1 MSLPTHAIPKGRVII
16 GDVTIHQNE
25 LGLYSLNDLHLASG
39 GQDKDQP
46 AMFLRN
52 QQTKDLIAELR
63 SANLQTLNSPVIEI
77 VTGKGKAQGTYVC
90 KELVYAYAM
99 WISPKFHLTVIR
111 VFDQVVQQLVQP
123 NPPALSK
130 IEILQMA
137 LASEQQAIALQ
148 NELDTVKPKAI
159 AYDTMH
165 FGQKTYGI
173 RDAAAILKTTQ
184 TDLVNLLLEKG
195 WVYRDAPHGGRTGRL
210 RAYAVRRTQGH
221 LVEGMSRPD
230 SEGQQWPILKIKAE
244 GMKLLSKYLA
254 EKAIAANDAAQEG
267 GAT

>member
-16 GDVTIHQNE
+16 GDVTINQNE
-25 LGLYSLNDLHLASG
+25 FGLYSLNDLHLASG

-52 QQTKDLIAELR
+52 QQTKDLITELR
-63 SANLQTLNSPVIEI
+63 SANLHTLNPAV
-77 VTGKGKAQGTYVC
+77 VDVVVGKGKAQGTYVC

-111 VFDQVVQQLVQP
+111 VFDQVVQQLVSTP
-123 NPPALSK
+123 NLSK

-137 LASEQQAIALQ
+137 LASEQQAIALKT
-148 NELDTVKPKAI
+148 ELETVKPKAI

-184 TDLVNLLLEKG
+184 TDLVNLLLEKN
-195 WVYRDAPHGGRTGRL
+195 WVYREVPHGNRTGRL
-210 RAYAVRRTQGH
+210 RAYAVRRSQGH
-221 LVEGMSRPD
+221 LVEGMSKPD

-267 GAT
+267 GAA